1 MHTCA
6 TSRAVHLDLLPDMTA
21 EELKGSLTEFVA
33 RRGRPA
39 KIVSDN
45 AKTFVSQGV
54 HGGAGFS
61 SEWWGS

>member
-45 AKTFVSQGV
+45 AKTFVR
-54 HGGAGFS
+54 
-61 SEWWGS
+61 